1 MCSHEYI
8 LKKFLEIELT
18 DQTFK
23 LTIVI
28 TIPLMLLT
36 SAPAVECMPGTI

>member
-18 DQTFK
+18 DQNFK
-23 LTIVI
+23 LTV
-28 TIPLMLLT
+28 PLMLLT